1 MESSADSSIGGAGAS
16 TGRRPRLA
24 VLAAVLLCSYAI
36 AMETTVVSAA
46 IPTVIRGFGGLSDLS
61 WVFSAYLIA
70 QAVTMP
76 LFGSASDRLG
86 RKGCYLVAAA
96 IFFAGTLACGF
107 AWDML
112 SLILFRVL
120 QGVGAGGLITVG
132 TAALNDIIPQSS
144 RGKYQA
150 LGSAVWGIAAIS
162 GPIVGAGIMTMLDWR
177 YIFWINLPV
186 VVVSAVLLGVF
197 YKWRASRDRAAGD
210 SASLPREQD
219 DGDSD
224 GSLALVPSLYL
235 CAALLAAMIALVHGQ
250 SLMPWQWGLVAAVG
264 GPAAALLWRSQ
275 RLSADPLIPRALLR
289 APIVTLA
296 VVSAF
301 LCGAIAMGLTVYVPS
316 FAAIVLRADY
326 LTISATVA
334 VMTLTWTF
342 SGIGVGLLMKT
353 GQHRQLANAAA
364 WAVLAGTLGLCQV
377 AHQVHTAWPL
387 LLMSGVLGIG
397 LGACSVVFSVTL
409 QSTVDD
415 TVRGSATSLFYLSR
429 MLGQAIGVA
438 LCGGVMAGSDPAA
451 RALMQQQSQHATA
464 TDPAA
469 AVQAMANAAD
479 LAIAMRSEF
488 VLLFAMLAALALL
501 QLLHALLTPSQG
513 SVPAPVHS

>member
-1 MESSADSSIGGAGAS
+1 MSSADATRA
-16 TGRRPRLA
+16 RPRIA

-86 RKGCYLVAAA
+86 RKGCYAFAALL
-96 IFFAGTLACGF
+96 FFAGTLACGL

-132 TAALNDIIPQSS
+132 TAALNDIIPHES

-162 GPIVGAGIMTMLDWR
+162 GPVVGAAIMELLDWR

-186 VVVSAVLLGVF
+186 VVASAALLGAF
-197 YKWRASRDRAAGD
+197 YRGRAAGD
-210 SASLPREQD
+210 AAAAD
-219 DGDSD
+219 DGGGD
-224 GSLALVPSLYL
+224 LAVVPSLYL

-250 SLMPWQWGLVAAVG
+250 SLSPWQWALVAAIG
-264 GPAAALLWRSQ
+264 GPAAALLARSQ
-275 RLSADPLIPRALLR
+275 RLSPDPLIPRALLR
-289 APIVTLA
+289 TPIVALA
-296 VVSAF
+296 VMSAF

-316 FAAIVLRADY
+316 FAALVLRADY
-326 LTISATVA
+326 LTISSTVA

-342 SGIGVGLLMKT
+342 SGIGVGLLMKS
-353 GQHRQLANAAA
+353 GQHRRLANLAA
-364 WAVLAGTLGLCQV
+364 WVVLAGTLGLCRV
-377 AHQVHTAWPL
+377 AHAADGTWPL

-415 TVRGSATSLFYLSR
+415 AVRGSATSLFYLSR

-438 LCGGVMAGSDPAA
+438 LCGGVLAGSDPAA
-451 RALMQQQSQHATA
+451 RALMQQHAHHA
-464 TDPAA
+464 PDPAA
-469 AVQAMANAAD
+469 AAQAMADAAR
-479 LAIAMRSEF
+479 LAGSMRAEF
-488 VLLFAMLAALALL
+488 VLLFALLAALALA
-501 QLLHALLTPSQG
+501 QLLHALLTP
-513 SVPAPVHS
+513 VRAPAPLPARA